1 MTYYRDSVTEK
12 SWQFL
17 MDLKRKFRFVLIGGW
32 AVWFYTRQLKS
43 KDIDITV
50 DLPVLDKL
58 KSAYEIDKNQRLKK
72 YQLRRGEVEV
82 DIYVPYFSNPGIPA
96 EKILTNPVVVEGF
109 HLPPAEVLLALKLVA
124 WSSRKAGAKGRK
136 DFLDIISLLRSGK
149 VHPEKVKQII
159 TENNLTKIAAEIKTE
174 ISASVDIS
182 EFGINRH
189 QLSKSK
195 KLWLSIL
202 S

>member
-12 SWQFL
+12 SWKFL

-32 AVWFYTRQLKS
+32 AVWLYTRQLKS
-43 KDIDITV
+43 KDIDIV
-50 DLPVLDKL
+50 ADLPVLDKL

-82 DIYVPYFSNPGIPA
+82 DIYVPYFSSPGIPA
-96 EKILTNPVVVEGF
+96 EKILANPAVVDGF
-109 HLPPAEVLLALKLVA
+109 HLPPPEILLALKLVA

-136 DFLDIISLLRSGK
+136 DFLDIVSLLRSGK
-149 VHPEKVKQII
+149 VHPEKVKQIF
-159 TENNLTKIAAEIKTE
+159 TENNLTKIAAEMKTE

-182 EFGINRH
+182 ELSINRH
-189 QLSKSK
+189 QLSKRK
-195 KLWLSIL
+195 KPWLSIL